1 MFDACETFRAYVQTK
16 GRARI
21 SNSHYVVMVSE
32 ENAEKFL
39 KKNAMYNDIDS
50 TLRKVRYREICIWYK

>member
-1 MFDACETFRAYVQTK
+1 MYDTCQTFRAYVQTK

-21 SNSHYVVMVSE
+21 TNSHYVVMVHD

-39 KKNAMYNDIDS
+39 RKNVNYNEIDV
-50 TLRKVRYREICIWYK
+50 TLRKVLE